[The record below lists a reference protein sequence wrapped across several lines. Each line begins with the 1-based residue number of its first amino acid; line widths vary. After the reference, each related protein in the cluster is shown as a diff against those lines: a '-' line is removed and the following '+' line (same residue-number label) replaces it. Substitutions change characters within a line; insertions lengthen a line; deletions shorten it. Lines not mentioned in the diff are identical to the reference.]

1 MYILKKVFLGVTTL
15 CFILVASLV
24 AQLHD
29 NSQAVST
36 LSGTNE
42 VVPIATTD
50 SQPLNSTDT
59 TIVATSQDG
68 DVILFRTTATNLP
81 SAGGT
86 NYVSHGGGTYAYNI
100 KTNSTSRID
109 TSASGV
115 LPNDSGATAR
125 MSENGRYVFFRS
137 PATNLIDG
145 STQYDNQL
153 YIRDLQ
159 LGTITAI
166 TNSFSTSSQNYQPQ
180 ITTLDFPISI
190 SNDGRLA
197 LLATRYTSVGYPYN
211 YNIMLGDKKTG
222 TFVWTSLGQAFANTT
237 TDPTN
242 GSMSCD
248 GSFIAYEK
256 SGAIYTVDARNGAP
270 TASSASL
277 FSSGSSVSALTSCN
291 GNYLLYA
298 TTNRTEISPTPTG
311 MSSYMH
317 LVEYNRLTGT
327 RQYIDSSSSGTF
339 DSNHITYNSS
349 SYASQPENL
358 FSASVADTGDVV
370 FKYNGN
376 FYLKHLSDGSGT
388 LESVAKTSSGSYV
401 NISQSA
407 RVTGDGRYLLFIV
420 DPYSLG
426 LTSSASTPQIIRTK
440 TGL

>member
-1 MYILKKVFLGVTTL
+1 MYTLRNIFLGMLML
-15 CFILVASLV
+15 CFIAAASIV
-24 AQLHD
+24 TQLH
-29 NSQAVST
+29 NSSQAAST

-50 SQPLNSTDT
+50 GQPLNSTST
-59 TIVATSQDG
+59 TIVAVSQDG
-68 DVILFRTTATNLP
+68 NVILFRTTATNLP
-81 SAGGT
+81 SAGGA
-86 NYVSHGGGTYAYNI
+86 NYVSDGGGTYAYNI
-100 KTNSTSRID
+100 KTNSTNRID

-115 LPNDSGATAR
+115 LPNDSGALAR

-166 TNSFSTSSQNYQPQ
+166 TNSFATSSQNYQPQ
-180 ITTLDFPISI
+180 LTTLDFPISI

-256 SGAIYTVDARNGAP
+256 SGAIYTVDARNSIP

-277 FSSGSSVSALTSCN
+277 LSSGSSVSALASCN
-291 GNYLLYA
+291 GDYLLYA
-298 TTNRTEISPTPTG
+298 TTNRTEISPTPSG

-317 LVEYNRLTGT
+317 LVEYNRLTGE
-327 RQYIDSSSSGTF
+327 RQYIDSDSSGVF
-339 DSNHITYNSS
+339 DGNHSTYNSS
-349 SYASQPENL
+349 SYGSQPENL
-358 FSASVADTGDVV
+358 FSASIADTGDVV

-401 NISQSA
+401 NVSQSA
-407 RVTGDGRYLLFIV
+407 KITGDGRYVLFV
-420 DPYSLG
+420 ADPYSLG
-426 LTSSASTPQIIRTK
+426 LTSSTSTPLVLATK
-440 TGL
+440 F